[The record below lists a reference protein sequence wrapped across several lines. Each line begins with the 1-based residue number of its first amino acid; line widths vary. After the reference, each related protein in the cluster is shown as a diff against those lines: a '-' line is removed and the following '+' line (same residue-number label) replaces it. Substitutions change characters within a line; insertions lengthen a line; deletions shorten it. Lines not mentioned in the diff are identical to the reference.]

1 MLLVVGWVV
10 QFRVGVWC
18 WFHQYLLMSR
28 DWSPRAGL
36 CLVGVLWVGVLVD
49 DAVKLWLDVC
59 RLDGFVGLDIAVL
72 ASVLLGVLHT
82 GLRRVAL
89 WLSWRR
95 CRWL

>member
-1 MLLVVGWVV
+1 M
-10 QFRVGVWC
+10 RVFVDEAVL
-18 WFHQYLLMSR
+18 YLL
-28 DWSPRAGL
+28 
-36 CLVGVLWVGVLVD
+36 
-49 DAVKLWLDVC
+49 LDVY

-89 WLSWRR
+89 WLSWRK